1 MHNVLMRGRIDEL
14 EVLITQLEYRM
25 VICFIIQLADIL
37 LFRIVKIV
45 ARSKPGECVSRV
57 YSHFSEMSNKAFPDR
72 MG

>member
-1 MHNVLMRGRIDEL
+1 MHNILMRGRIDEL

-25 VICFIIQLADIL
+25 LADIL